1 MNGES
6 VSVKPL
12 RARRARGDSFRDQ
25 IYVLLRE
32 RHFTKSRTANEIREE
47 LSRRGHNFDPKNVA
61 SDLLWFV
68 KKYYLSRQRDED
80 GVYAYVKGTND
91 EFPRSQSSS

>member
-6 VSVKPL
+6 AFVKPF
-12 RARRARGDSFRDQ
+12 RARRARGDSFRGQ
-25 IYVLLRE
+25 IHVLLRDGY
-32 RHFTKSRTANEIREE
+32 FAKSWTATEIRDQ

-68 KKYYLSRQRDED
+68 KKNYLSPQQNED

-91 EFPRSQSSS
+91 DLPRSQGGS